1 MSSFDVETMLEAA
14 RRQLFTALV
23 RVYVQ
28 RGSAAP
34 PIEEGALTVDEVA
47 TTVAA
52 MMRSADVTSF
62 ELAAL
67 FDV

>member
-1 MSSFDVETMLEAA
+1 MSSFDVDALSDAA
-14 RRQLFTALV
+14 RRRLFTALV
-23 RVYVQ
+23 RAYAQ
-28 RGSAAP
+28 CGSAAP
-34 PIEEGALTVDEVA
+34 PIEEGALTADEVA

>member
-1 MSSFDVETMLEAA
+1 MSDAA

-23 RVYVQ
+23 RVYA
-28 RGSAAP
+28 RNGSDAP
-34 PIEEGALTVDEVA
+34 PIEEGALTADEVA
-47 TTVAA
+47 KTVAA